1 MSRAK
6 INMPMS
12 ARSGIALLII
22 GAIVVG
28 VGTYTSRGA
37 LSIYGLILVIGGFSL
52 YIISSLYVKRNTRK

>member
-1 MSRAK
+1 
-6 INMPMS
+6 MS